1 MSGAPRPEWPGGTR
15 VSPMTRFR
23 RLRPRAR
30 PRFKGQSFNRIIP
43 NLLTLMGLCAGLT
56 SLRLALE
63 GRFGAAA
70 VAIVVAGAIDGLDGR
85 LARLLNATTRFG

>member
-1 MSGAPRPEWPGGTR
+1 MSGTPRPEWPGTPR
-15 VSPMTRFR
+15 VSPMKRLR

-30 PRFKGQSFNRIIP
+30 PRFKGPSFNRIIP

-63 GRFGAAA
+63 GRFGGTDPFH
-70 VAIVVAGAIDGLDGR
+70 VQFWSFGSRGEGGGR
-85 LARLLNATTRFG
+85 RNRTHG